1 MFSNSLYPAE
11 KGNFGQGALMNR
23 GDLSNEQWERLKPLL
38 PPQKPHTGK
47 PSKDHRTVINGIL
60 WILRTGA
67 PWRDMPEHYGPW
79 ESVATRFYRWQKND
93 IWNQILGR
101 ASLNA
106 DKEGHLDWDVHN
118 VDGTVIRAHQH
129 AAGGKKGAK
138 KMKN

>member
-93 IWNQILGR
+93 IWNQILE
-101 ASLNA
+101 SLQAIA
-106 DKEGHLDWDVHN
+106 DKEGHLDWDVHY
-118 VDGTVIRAHQH
+118 VDGTVIRAHQQH
-129 AAGGKKGAK
+129 YGGKKGAK

>member
-1 MFSNSLYPAE
+1 
-11 KGNFGQGALMNR
+11 MNR

-93 IWNQILGR
+93 IWNQILESLQAITFGR

-106 DKEGHLDWDVHN
+106 DKEGHLDWDVHY